1 MQASAQLKEL
11 LHSINRKSYPAY
23 KSLRGAYQFDRY
35 ILSIDHVQGDPF
47 ASPSH
52 ISVKL
57 SHRDTGFPA
66 EYYKDS
72 LTRITL
78 GDFLNR
84 QFEQQVNRYTFRAK
98 GSGKSGLISVSH
110 CGQEVLARTACE
122 ITEKGI
128 TARFFIGFPANGRT
142 INSPELEKILF
153 DFLPVCIHKAFFYR
167 NLDPEALRKAICL
180 AEDQAFIRQE
190 LKKRSL
196 AAFVSDGAILPRES
210 GISSRPMKNSVP
222 FVSPES
228 LRVSME
234 LPHRGTITGMGI
246 PCGITLIVGGGYHGK
261 STLLNALELGIYDHI
276 SGDGREYVITDPSAQ
291 KLRSEDGRFIKDV
304 DISLFINDLP
314 NKKDTLCFS
323 TEDASGSTSQAA
335 GIVESM
341 EAGSKVFL
349 LDEDTSATNFMV
361 RDSFMQRVICREK
374 EPITP
379 FLERA
384 RDLYEKEGISTI
396 LVAGS
401 SGAFFHIADTVI
413 QMDNYMPVDITE
425 KVRELCRDYPLNEN
439 TAAGFKTPQS
449 HRIMSKNTLLN
460 GSKKAYYGHSKAQD
474 KPERLKVKVH
484 GRDGFSIGK
493 QEVDLRYVEQLIDS
507 EQTGALG
514 ALLKYAVEKLIDG
527 KRTLPEIVELLCS
540 KLEKEGLSFLSEGY
554 TSCGYAVPRRQEVYA
569 CFNRYRRP

>member
-35 ILSIDHVQGDPF
+35 ILSIDHVQGEPF

-128 TARFFIGFPANGRT
+128 SARFFIGFPANGRT

-153 DFLPVCIHKAFFYR
+153 DFLPVCVHKAFFYR
-167 NLDPEALRKAICL
+167 NLDADRLKEAIEL
-180 AEDQAFIRQE
+180 AEDQEYIRRE
-190 LKKRSL
+190 LAKRSL
-196 AAFVSDGAILPRES
+196 AAFVNDRAILPRES

-222 FVSPES
+222 FVSPEN
-228 LRVSME
+228 LRISMD

-261 STLLNALELGIYDHI
+261 STLLNALELGIYNHI
-276 SGDGREYVITDPSAQ
+276 SGDGREYVITDSSAQ

-304 DISLFINDLP
+304 NISLFINDLP

-349 LDEDTSATNFMV
+349 LDEDTFATNFMV

-384 RDLYEKEGISTI
+384 RDLYEKAGISTI

-413 QMDNYMPVDITE
+413 QMDNYRPVDITD
-425 KVRELCRDYPLNEN
+425 KARKLCGDYPLNES
-439 TAAGFKTPQS
+439 TASEFCLPHS
-449 HRIMSKNTLLN
+449 HRIMSKAAP
-460 GSKKAYYGHSKAQD
+460 SKSPKKDYYGYFKPQD

-493 QEVDLRYVEQLIDS
+493 QDVDLRYIEQLIDS
-507 EQTGALG
+507 EQTQALG
-514 ALLKYAVEKLIDG
+514 GLLKYAVEKLIDG
-527 KRTLPEIVELLCS
+527 KRTLPEIVEILCDR
-540 KLEKEGLSFLSEGY
+540 LEKEDMSFLAEGY
-554 TSCGYAVPRRQEVYA
+554 ISCGYAVPRRQEIYA